1 MWNSRLFW
9 RIFAIHAALTLG
21 TALAALFVLT
31 EAQRELA
38 TRRLERELVDEARI
52 LRSSFAML
60 SPSERAAAAR
70 QQWRRLGSE
79 TGRHLTLVEED
90 GTVVA
95 DSSVDASS
103 QKNVRNRPEFLDAV
117 DENYGAAVDSQT
129 STGVR
134 TLYVAVPLTVGG
146 DMVGFVRVGAPL
158 HSIEEQVAALRR
170 KIVWIAL
177 AAGVLGLVLTGLV
190 VARITRPLE
199 RLSAAAQ
206 AVAEGDAPVDF
217 GSWSQD
223 EIGRL
228 ASAFRTM
235 SGQQLARIAE
245 LQEKGRQ
252 LEESSEL
259 LRTVLGG
266 MIEGVVAIDQH
277 ERILFANQAAR
288 YMLDLSESA
297 DVGRPIWESVRNQ
310 TICDVVRNALA
321 GRENTS
327 VELQIPR
334 SQSVVAILAS
344 RLPGEPC
351 PGVVLVLHDVTDLRR
366 LENLRTEFASN
377 VSHELKTPLT
387 SIQAYT
393 ETLLDGAIDD
403 PAHNRSFLR
412 RIEEQAERLHKLI
425 LDLLQ
430 LSQIESGRDVFDV
443 VAVPIDRVI
452 HTCVDAHAAIARSKG
467 VTLTTEPLRDNIRVQ
482 ADAEGLRTILDN
494 LVDNAI
500 KYTPERGVVT
510 VRWKAEGKMAVIQVQ
525 DTGVG
530 IAVPHLE
537 RIFERFYRV
546 DKARSR
552 DMGGTG
558 LGLSIVKHLTE
569 VFSGDV
575 DVESAPG
582 EGSVFSVR
590 LPLVG

>member
-9 RIFAIHAALTLG
+9 RIFAIHAALTLSI
-21 TALAALFVLT
+21 ALVALLVLT
-31 EAQRELA
+31 RSQRKIA
-38 TRRLERELVDEARI
+38 TEGLERELTDAAI
-52 LRSSFAML
+52 TLRAGLSSI
-60 SPSERAAAAR
+60 PSGDDLVQLDRAWKGAAR
-70 QQWRRLGSE
+70 A
-79 TGRHLTLVEED
+79 TGRHLTLVVED

-95 DSSVDASS
+95 DTDVNASAE
-103 QKNVRNRPEFLDAV
+103 KNVRGRPEFLDARDHDTGLTRDRHPV
-117 DENYGAAVDSQT
+117 SGEPMIYAAVRLNRGDE
-129 STGVR
+129 
-134 TLYVAVPLTVGG
+134 TL
-146 DMVGFVRVGAPL
+146 GFVRVGESFRSVDAD
-158 HSIEEQVAALRR
+158 VGALRQR
-170 KIVWIAL
+170 IVGIAL
-177 AAGVLGLVLTGLV
+177 AAVLVGMALTGV
-190 VARITRPLE
+190 TVARITRPLE

-206 AVAEGDAPVDF
+206 AVADGDEPIDVE
-217 GSWSQD
+217 SWSQD

-235 SGQQLARIAE
+235 SRQQLARIAE
-245 LQEKGRQ
+245 LQAKGRQ

-259 LRTVLGG
+259 LKTVLGG
-266 MIEGVVAIDQH
+266 MIEGVIAIDQH

-288 YMLDLSESA
+288 YMLDLSEST
-297 DVGRPIWESVRNQ
+297 DIGRPIWESVRNQ
-310 TICDVVRNALA
+310 TISTVVRNALA

-327 VELQIPR
+327 VEIQLPR
-334 SQSVVAILAS
+334 SQTVVAILAS

-351 PGVVLVLHDVTDLRR
+351 PGIVLVLHDVTDLRR

-387 SIQAYT
+387 SIKAYT
-393 ETLLDGAIDD
+393 ETLLDGAVDD
-403 PAHNRSFLR
+403 PVHNRSFLR
-412 RIEEQAERLHKLI
+412 RIDEQAERLHKLI

-430 LSQIESGRDVFDV
+430 LSQIESGKDVFDV

-452 HTCVDAHAAIARSKG
+452 HTCVDAHAAVARSKG
-467 VTLTTEPLRDNIRVQ
+467 VTLSTEPHREGIRVQ

-500 KYTPERGVVT
+500 KYTPERGSVT
-510 VRWKAEGKMAVIQVQ
+510 VRWKSEGRMAVIQVQ

-530 IAVPHLE
+530 IAPPHLE

-569 VFSGDV
+569 VFNGDV
-575 DVESAPG
+575 DVESRPG
-582 EGSVFSVR
+582 EGSTFSVR
-590 LPLVG
+590 LPLVA